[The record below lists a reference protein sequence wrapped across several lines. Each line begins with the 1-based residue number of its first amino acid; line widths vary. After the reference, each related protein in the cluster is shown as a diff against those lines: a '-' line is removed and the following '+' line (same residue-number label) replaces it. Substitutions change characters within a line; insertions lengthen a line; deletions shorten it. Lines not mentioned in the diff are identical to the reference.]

1 MIKRKEFV
9 PLQSIKTT
17 INISNKM
24 KPITNKTK
32 RIDSRNC
39 TFSEIEAGNKSRKV
53 ANRRDAKK
61 QIKEILIEDEKIA
74 EEMWDEMVEGDRWY
88 GLDFGYNDLEEEKYL
103 ANQFQN

>member
-1 MIKRKEFV
+1 
-9 PLQSIKTT
+9 
-17 INISNKM
+17 M

-74 EEMWDEMVEGDRWY
+74 EEMWDEMVEREIYQGFE
-88 GLDFGYNDLEEEKYL
+88 LFGEEEYL
-103 ANQFQN
+103 TDQFHPDFRPTQYFPNKD

>member
-1 MIKRKEFV
+1 
-9 PLQSIKTT
+9 
-17 INISNKM
+17 M

-74 EEMWDEMVEGDRWY
+74 EELWDEMVEGDRWY
-88 GLDFGYNDLEEEKYL
+88 GLDFGYDDLEEEEYL
-103 ANQFQN
+103 ADQFHPDFRPTQYFPNKD